1 MMQELHQTEEFRSWY
16 GKAVRTQPSG
26 NVQKDFSMLC
36 WVVSFSGRICG
47 VKNSFD
53 AWKKSFLK
61 HRTNVVV
68 TNHDE
73 LLFSEIYFKYNMK
86 TGTQLGLDDVVRPR
100 MASFT
105 TDFAGEQ
112 DYQREYQ
119 NDWVASEKLALS

>member
-16 GKAVRTQPSG
+16 GKVVRTQPSG

-47 VKNSFD
+47 MKNSFA

-61 HRTNVVV
+61 HRDNVTV
-68 TNHDE
+68 TEHDE

-86 TGTQLGLDDVVRPR
+86 TAEQLGLDDVVRPV
-100 MASFT
+100 MASMT

-112 DYQREYQ
+112 DYHTEFQ
-119 NDWVASEKLALS
+119 NEWTQSEKLALS